1 MNLFKQKTFGCL
13 LYMDALNRLIKI
25 DLFPIP
31 VSIENIQNPIFEDS
45 FRKIRFLFCQEPVF
59 CSDITM
65 QIQLIVVTIKNTAK
79 NQQ

>member
-31 VSIENIQNPIFEDS
+31 ASIENIQNPIFED
-45 FRKIRFLFCQEPVF
+45 LFIGPKYSVF
-59 CSDITM
+59 CGPGP
-65 QIQLIVVTIKNTAK
+65 V
-79 NQQ
+79 